1 MNDGPAVAY
10 SHDMRKTMTEQQN
23 PPSPA
28 TEPLSAARPASSS
41 PEPEKSA
48 SAFPVIREPDGSSS
62 ASAEKEGA
70 LVRIFHKIFPGRK
83 KSSEETLRDVLEDV
97 IGDLDEDTFPTIA
110 PHERTILG
118 NVLRLR
124 GLSVADVMVP
134 RADIVALEIDTPQQ
148 EVLTLIAG
156 KRFSR
161 YPVYRG
167 TLDDVV
173 GTIHIREILAAIAEG
188 KSFSLKDIMRDA
200 LIVSPALPVMD
211 LLLQMQHSG
220 KHVVMVVD
228 EYGGIDGL
236 ATISD
241 IVQSIIGEIGD
252 DRYPDAPPAMIEKPD
267 GVLVAD
273 ARTPIEDF
281 EKKYGNVF
289 SDDEDACDTLGGLVV
304 ALAGRVPAR
313 GEVVSHESGIVFE
326 IAEADP
332 RRVRKLKLRN
342 LPQKP
347 HAPEDLSAR

>member
-1 MNDGPAVAY
+1 MAY

-28 TEPLSAARPASSS
+28 AEPLSAARPSSS
-41 PEPEKSA
+41 PEPEKNA
-48 SAFPVIREPDGSSS
+48 GAFPVIKEPDGSSS
-62 ASAEKEGA
+62 ASAEKEGMMA
-70 LVRIFHKIFPGRK
+70 RIFHRLLPGRK
-83 KSSEETLRDVLEDV
+83 KRGEETLRDVLEGV
-97 IGDLDEDTFPTIA
+97 IGDLDEDASPTIA

-148 EVLTLIAG
+148 DVLTLIAG

-167 TLDDVV
+167 TLDDVA

-188 KSFSLKDIMRDA
+188 KPFSLKDIMRDA

-252 DRYPDAPPAMIEKPD
+252 DRYPDAPPAMLEKPD
-267 GVLVAD
+267 GVLIAD

-289 SDDEDACDTLGGLVV
+289 SDAEDACDTLGGLVV

-313 GEVVSHESGIVFE
+313 GEVVAHTSGIVFE